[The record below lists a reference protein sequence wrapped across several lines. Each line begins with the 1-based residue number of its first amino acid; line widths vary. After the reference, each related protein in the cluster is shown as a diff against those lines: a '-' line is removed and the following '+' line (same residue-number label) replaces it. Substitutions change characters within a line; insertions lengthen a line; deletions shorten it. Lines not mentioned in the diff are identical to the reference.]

1 MIFETNVRHQA
12 DHRRGEWEILRAV
25 DLSIDDIGRARR
37 AFSRADA
44 MALRKRAESVLGFG
58 ASPSRPFCESS
69 WS

>member
-1 MIFETNVRHQA
+1 
-12 DHRRGEWEILRAV
+12 V